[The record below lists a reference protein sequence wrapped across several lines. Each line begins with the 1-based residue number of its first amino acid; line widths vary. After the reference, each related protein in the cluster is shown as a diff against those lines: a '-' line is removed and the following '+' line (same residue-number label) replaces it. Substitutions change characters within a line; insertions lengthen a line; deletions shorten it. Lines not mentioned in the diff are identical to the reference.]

1 MSTQL
6 SKAILATSAFA
17 ITAFAIVEAGRLHPE
32 ADAATAMIG
41 VGGMTAITASVGQG
55 PDEQPFEVLY
65 IIDNRTETLFV
76 YGVDSGGTTPR
87 LSLRG
92 GASIPA
98 LFRAARGG

>member
-1 MSTQL
+1 MSAQL
-6 SKAILATSAFA
+6 SKALLATSAFA
-17 ITAFAIVEAGRLHPE
+17 ITAFAIVEAGRLHPT

-41 VGGMTAITASVGQG
+41 VGGTIAVTASIGQG
-55 PDEQPFEVLY
+55 PDEQPFEALY

-76 YGVDSGGTTPR
+76 YGIDGGTTPR

-92 GASIPA
+92 GASIPT

>member
-1 MSTQL
+1 MSAQL
-6 SKAILATSAFA
+6 SKALLATSAFA

-41 VGGMTAITASVGQG
+41 VGGMTAITSSNGQG

-76 YGVDSGGTTPR
+76 YGVDGGVTPR

>member
-1 MSTQL
+1 MSAQL
-6 SKAILATSAFA
+6 SKALLATSAFA

-41 VGGMTAITASVGQG
+41 VGGMTAITSSNGQG

-76 YGVDSGGTTPR
+76 YGIDGGTTTR